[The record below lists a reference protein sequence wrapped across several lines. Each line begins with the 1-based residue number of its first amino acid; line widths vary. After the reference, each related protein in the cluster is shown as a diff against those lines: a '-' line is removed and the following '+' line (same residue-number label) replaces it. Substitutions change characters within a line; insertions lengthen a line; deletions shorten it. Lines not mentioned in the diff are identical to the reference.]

1 LIFKIYI
8 NYFLNAH
15 ILSSY
20 FYSALKDEN
29 MCNTSFKN
37 KKSKKK
43 RNTRG
48 NRVFILE
55 KKVPLLKFTTI

>member
-1 LIFKIYI
+1 MY
-8 NYFLNAH
+8 
-15 ILSSY
+15 
-20 FYSALKDEN
+20 
-29 MCNTSFKN
+29 NTSFKN

-55 KKVPLLKFTTI
+55 EKVPLALLKFTTI